1 MADLQRIFLILF
13 ALFAVLTAFF
23 QLKSSMKSG
32 KLQNGQASQDDVQ
45 NMDKFAH
52 IFAFFSAI
60 TLALCIILG
69 VVSRI

>member
-1 MADLQRIFLILF
+1 
-13 ALFAVLTAFF
+13 
-23 QLKSSMKSG
+23 MKSG
-32 KLQNGQASQDDVQ
+32 KLQNGEASQDDVK

-52 IFAFFSAI
+52 IFAILSAI

>member
-52 IFAFFSAI
+52 IFAILSAI

>member
-1 MADLQRIFLILF
+1 MADLQRVFLILF

-23 QLKSSMKSG
+23 QLRSSMKSG
-32 KLQNGQASQDDVQ
+32 KLQNGEASQDDVK

-52 IFAFFSAI
+52 IFAILSAI